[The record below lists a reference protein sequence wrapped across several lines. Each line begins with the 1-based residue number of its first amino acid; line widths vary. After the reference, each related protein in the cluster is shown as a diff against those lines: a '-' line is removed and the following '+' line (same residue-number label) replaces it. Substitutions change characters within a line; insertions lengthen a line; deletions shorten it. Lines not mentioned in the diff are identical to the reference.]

1 MGRLRARLERLERE
15 AGPLYK
21 TLILPDGGTL
31 RYTGDEALEAMV
43 AAIHEDGHPLLARF
57 LEAETA
63 EGMPG
68 LCRALVG
75 SREDG

>member
-1 MGRLRARLERLERE
+1 MTTRSRLERLERE

-21 TLILPDGGTL
+21 TLILPTGGTL

-43 AAIHEDGHPLLARF
+43 AAIHQNEHPLLARF
-57 LEAETA
+57 LETDAT

-75 SREDG
+75 SREGG

>member
-1 MGRLRARLERLERE
+1 MGRLRGRLERLERE

-21 TLILPDGGTL
+21 TLTLPTGETI

-43 AAIHEDGHPLLARF
+43 AAIHQDKHPLLARF
-57 LEAETA
+57 LEAGTT

-75 SREDG
+75 SWERG

>member
-1 MGRLRARLERLERE
+1 MGRLRSRLEKLERE

-21 TLILPDGGTL
+21 TLTLPTGGTL

-43 AAIHEDGHPLLARF
+43 AAIHEAEHPLLSRF
-57 LEAETA
+57 LEAGTN

-75 SREDG
+75 SREGG

>member
-1 MGRLRARLERLERE
+1 MERLERR

-21 TLILPDGGTL
+21 TLALPTGETV

-43 AAIHEDGHPLLARF
+43 AAIHQHDHPLLSRF
-57 LEAETA
+57 LEADTA

-75 SREDG
+75 SRSDG